1 MSKTIL
7 TKKILYWYDN
17 NKRELPWRK
26 KNSQIKREYYTLV
39 SEFML
44 QQTQVTTVIPYFNN
58 FIKNIPNL
66 TALSKINES
75 KLLKYW
81 EGLGYYSRVK
91 NLKKTANI
99 VKKNFNGRLP
109 STIDELKLLPGI
121 GDYTACAI
129 MAIAFNKSFIPLDG
143 NIERVIKRL
152 LNLKLISQVS
162 KENLTKKKKILGT
175 SIRASDYAQALME
188 LGALICKPKNPLC
201 FKCPVKRNCKSFR
214 NNDFEIVKDR
224 KKKIDKF
231 YKLKVYKKGNQ
242 FLLIKNT
249 KFNFL
254 KNFKIFPMY
263 EISKKNNLEKNLN
276 FKISNMNMNITI
288 QFNKI
293 KGPIPNSSWIDSSKL
308 NNYTL
313 PTFTKKIFRYLDK
326 NK

>member
-162 KENLTKKKKILGT
+162 KENLTKKKK
-175 SIRASDYAQALME
+175 Y
-188 LGALICKPKNPLC
+188 
-201 FKCPVKRNCKSFR
+201 
-214 NNDFEIVKDR
+214 
-224 KKKIDKF
+224 
-231 YKLKVYKKGNQ
+231 
-242 FLLIKNT
+242 
-249 KFNFL
+249 
-254 KNFKIFPMY
+254 
-263 EISKKNNLEKNLN
+263 
-276 FKISNMNMNITI
+276 
-288 QFNKI
+288 
-293 KGPIPNSSWIDSSKL
+293 
-308 NNYTL
+308 
-313 PTFTKKIFRYLDK
+313 
-326 NK
+326 